1 MGILIHS
8 GFYLKKQ
15 IMREVRFHNPT
26 TDLELPFAAPS
37 RAKTAGG
44 LSARPRVLMV
54 GMHLTKTRGGIST
67 LIAEILNSRLREDFD
82 FTYIASQAEDYGR
95 FGKLALA
102 VTSFASF
109 VRAAATRRADVV
121 HVHLGSNA
129 SLYREGL
136 FIIAARLF
144 GKRVV
149 GHFHAGD
156 IDEYFPGQPR
166 IGRSFIS
173 AALRGCASLVACS
186 RESAKQLAAIAPG
199 PPVAVIPNAIDVAAF
214 EVKRTLRPGPVRIL
228 FVGAIGRLKGERD
241 LLAAL
246 ASMRRDGR
254 EFSVSIL
261 GYGAGT
267 LAGECRELGISDT
280 VEHLGPVALADR
292 VAFYKEADVF
302 VLPTYA
308 EAMPM
313 SVIEAMAAGLA
324 IVTTRVGGI
333 PEIIEHGVNG
343 LLVEP
348 GDPNELA
355 ERIAELCNDPELRLR
370 LGDRAREDA
379 ARDLDF
385 ENYRERLRDV
395 LTGVIEGEKGK

>member
-1 MGILIHS
+1 MSDI
-8 GFYLKKQ
+8 
-15 IMREVRFHNPT
+15 RFHNPT
-26 TDLELPFAAPS
+26 TDLDLPFAAAN
-37 RAKTAGG
+37 RASDVGE
-44 LSARPRVLMV
+44 SAVRPGVLMV

-67 LIAEILNSRLREDFD
+67 LIAEILNSRLRDDFE

-95 FGKLALA
+95 LGKIALA
-102 VTSFASF
+102 AGSFASF
-109 VRAAATRRADVV
+109 VKAAATRRADAV

-136 FIIAARLF
+136 FIFAARLF

-156 IDEYFPGQPR
+156 IDRYFPGQPR
-166 IGRSFIS
+166 IGRAFIS
-173 AALRGCASLVACS
+173 AALRKCTTLVACS
-186 RESAKQLAAIAPG
+186 RDSAKQLEAIAPG
-199 PPVAVIPNAIDVAAF
+199 PPIAVIPNAIDVASFATDR
-214 EVKRTLRPGPVRIL
+214 RTRPEPVRIL

-246 ASMRRDGR
+246 ASMRREGR
-254 EFSVSIL
+254 RFSVSIL
-261 GYGAGT
+261 GYGAES
-267 LAGECRELGISDT
+267 LADECRELGILEA

-292 VAFYKEADVF
+292 IAFYKDADVF

-348 GDPNELA
+348 GDHGELGK
-355 ERIAELCNDPELRLR
+355 RIAELCDDPELRRR
-370 LGDRAREDA
+370 LGDRARTDA

-385 ENYRERLRDV
+385 ESYRERLRDV
-395 LTGVIEGEKGK
+395 LISVINGKKRV